1 MKNLFWIFLIIYGIS
16 STAFSQQHG
25 SRIEKL
31 SKNSDLI
38 LTGKVVH
45 QNSSWNENKT
55 RIYTKATL
63 KVDEYLKGNNAGNSV
78 EVIYP
83 GGEVDGVGELYSHM
97 PRFNNDEEVLVFL
110 KKDKKKTDY
119 KVFAGE
125 EGKITV
131 INDSKTG
138 EKITSSNVKIEHLK
152 AQIKSYLKEK

>member
-1 MKNLFWIFLIIYGIS
+1 
-16 STAFSQQHG
+16 
-25 SRIEKL
+25 
-31 SKNSDLI
+31 
-38 LTGKVVH
+38 
-45 QNSSWNENKT
+45 
-55 RIYTKATL
+55 
-63 KVDEYLKGNNAGNSV
+63 
-78 EVIYP
+78 
-83 GGEVDGVGELYSHM
+83 M

>member
-63 KVDEYLKGNNAGNSV
+63 KVDEYLKGNNTGNSV
-78 EVIYP
+78 EFI
-83 GGEVDGVGELYSHM
+83 
-97 PRFNNDEEVLVFL
+97 LVEKL
-110 KKDKKKTDY
+110 TEWVNCIRICQGSTMMKK
-119 KVFAGE
+119 F
-125 EGKITV
+125 
-131 INDSKTG
+131 
-138 EKITSSNVKIEHLK
+138 
-152 AQIKSYLKEK
+152 

>member
-1 MKNLFWIFLIIYGIS
+1 MKNLFWIFIIISGIN
-16 STAFSQQHG
+16 FIGLSQQRG
-25 SRIEKL
+25 SSIEKL

-38 LTGKVVH
+38 LTGKVIH
-45 QNSSWNENKT
+45 QNSSWNEDKT

-63 KVDEYLKGNNAGNSV
+63 KVGEYLKGNTGNSV

-83 GGEVDGVGELYSHM
+83 GGEVDGIGELYTHM
-97 PRFNNDEEVLVFL
+97 PKFANDEEVLVFL
-110 KKDKKKTDY
+110 KKDKEKTDY

-138 EKITSSNVKIEHLK
+138 EKITSSNVKIKHLK
-152 AQIKSYLKEK
+152 EQIKSYLNEK